1 MKKTKLLDSYAI
13 LVWIQNEPGAQAV
26 ENLLLSAQKGQLHLV
41 VSELNLGEV
50 YYKCIRR
57 AGKIR
62 ASEIIEQF
70 NALPVEFVPMDW
82 NIVRRASEVKA
93 DIPIAYADC
102 FAIATALFRKATI
115 VTGDPEFDKA
125 SHLVDI
131 EWLKCD
137 QDLRNVLRH

>member
-13 LVWIQNEPGAQAV
+13 LLWIQNEPGAQVV
-26 ENLLLSAQKGQLHLV
+26 EDLLLSAQEGQLQLI

-70 NALPVEFVPMDW
+70 TALPVEPVPVGWD
-82 NIVRRASEVKA
+82 IVRRASEIKA

-102 FAIATALFRKATI
+102 FAIATALLREATV

-131 EWLKCD
+131 EWLMGEE
-137 QDLRNVLRH
+137 

>member
-1 MKKTKLLDSYAI
+1 VKKTKLLDAHAI
-13 LVWIQNEPGAQAV
+13 LLWIQNEPCAQTV
-26 ENLLLSAQKGQLHLV
+26 EGLLLSAQKGQIHLV

-57 AGKIR
+57 VGEIR

-70 NALPVEFVPMDW
+70 TALPVEFVPVDW

-102 FAIATALFRKATI
+102 FAIATALLKGATV

-125 SHLVDI
+125 SQLVTI
-131 EWLKCD
+131 EWLNCD
-137 QDLRNVLRH
+137 E